1 MGDNVIDY
9 QKIGLRIRK
18 RRKELHLSQEEL
30 AERVWIS
37 VTHMSHIET
46 GSTKLSLPVL
56 VDLSRALE
64 ISTDE
69 LLFGAPEE
77 SVDTLWNELQQLLC
91 GCTAEQAKVVVE
103 IAKAAKA
110 ALEKL
115 G

>member
-1 MGDNVIDY
+1 MIDY
-9 QKIGLRIRK
+9 QRIGLRIRK

-64 ISTDE
+64 ISADE
-69 LLFGAPEE
+69 LLFDAPEV
-77 SVDTLWNELQQLLC
+77 SADTLCGELQKILC
-91 GCTAEQAKVVVE
+91 DCTPEQAKAVIE
-103 IAKAAKA
+103 IAKAAKT